1 MNKRY
6 RDYFVAF
13 STLTALAAAACAP
26 MTEAE
31 REAREYAIVEF
42 QNQFVLD
49 QSACQARGG
58 RIEVGGDAVRL
69 DRNGVPYSKTRY
81 ICVLPRS

>member
-1 MNKRY
+1 MKQRHRN
-6 RDYFVAF
+6 YFVAF
-13 STLTALAAAACAP
+13 TTLATAACAP

-49 QSACQARGG
+49 QASCHARRG
-58 RIEVGGDAVRL
+58 RIEVAGDAVRL
-69 DRNGVPYSKTRY
+69 DRDGVPYSKTRY
-81 ICVLPRS
+81 ICVLPKS

>member
-1 MNKRY
+1 MTRN
-6 RDYFVAF
+6 F
-13 STLTALAAAACAP
+13 SKQIFLALLACAVAACAP

-42 QNQFVLD
+42 QSQFVVD
-49 QSACQARGG
+49 QAACQARRG
-58 RIEVGGDAVRL
+58 RIEVAGDAVRL

-81 ICVLPRS
+81 VCVLPRS

>member
-1 MNKRY
+1 MKQRNRN
-6 RDYFVAF
+6 YFVAF
-13 STLTALAAAACAP
+13 STLTAFAIAACAP

-31 REAREYAIVEF
+31 REAREYELVEF

-49 QSACQARGG
+49 QASCQARRG
-58 RIEVGGDAVRL
+58 RIEVAGDAVRL
-69 DRNGVPYSKTRY
+69 DRNGVPNSKTRY